1 MKLNAL
7 NMKKYR
13 VKKGNKE
20 FLFRNVRDLAEF
32 LGVHYVEVATE
43 FGLRKKQSAYIN
55 GYYIERVK
63 KQTTKNQKL

>member
-1 MKLNAL
+1 MV
-7 NMKKYR
+7 KYR
-13 VKKGNKE
+13 VTRGKEVATFSNAMDVANYIGTHYGN
-20 FLFRNVRDLAEF
+20 
-32 LGVHYVEVATE
+32 VATE

>member
-1 MKLNAL
+1 MIR
-7 NMKKYR
+7 YR
-13 VKKGNKE
+13 VTRGKE
-20 FLFRNVRDLAEF
+20 VATFSNARDVANYI
-32 LGVHYVEVATE
+32 GCHYGELATE